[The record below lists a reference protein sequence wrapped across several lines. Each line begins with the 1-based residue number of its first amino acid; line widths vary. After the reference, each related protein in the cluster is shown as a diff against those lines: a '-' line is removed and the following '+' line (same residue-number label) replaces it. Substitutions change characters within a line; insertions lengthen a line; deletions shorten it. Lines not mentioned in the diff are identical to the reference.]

1 MRTDTSAKLVVGLLA
16 ASIAAAVGAIEP
28 VRPIGGSGL
37 FETTAPLAL
46 SVHMNTKA
54 LCRDPRR
61 ATCADLP
68 ATLAY
73 RDDEGAERQ
82 VEVSLRSR
90 GRFRDETGDCS
101 LPALFVFFG
110 NDTAGTL
117 FDGQTMLPLTTH
129 CKTGAH
135 YEQYVLKEYLAYRIY
150 NALTDKSLRVRL
162 ARVTYHD
169 TSGRAAPLERF
180 AFFVEHFD
188 SLAAYHD
195 AAVWKPKQFDVR
207 HADANEM
214 ATLDVFQYLIGN
226 TDWSAAFHH
235 NIVLIR
241 DGMGLVTAVPY
252 DFDFSGLVDAE
263 YATPAPQL
271 PIRSVT
277 QRLFRGVCRPDTNW
291 PRVFAVFEERRSA
304 IAELTH
310 DLDVQSPVRD
320 AAQRYLD
327 GFFELLSSP
336 ARRDREIAAACRSPR
351 VD

>member
-1 MRTDTSAKLVVGLLA
+1 MRTNAPLIVGLLA
-16 ASIAAAVGAIEP
+16 AAIAAAVGAVEP
-28 VRPIGGSGL
+28 SRATGTAGL
-37 FETTAPLAL
+37 FDATKPLVL
-46 SVHMNTKA
+46 SVHMDAKA

-61 ATCADLP
+61 ETCADLP
-68 ATLAY
+68 ATLTY
-73 RDDEGAERQ
+73 DDGSGDERR

-110 NDTAGTL
+110 SDTAGTI

-129 CKTGAH
+129 CKTGPQ

-169 TSGRAAPLERF
+169 TAGRTRPLERF

-188 SLAAYHD
+188 SLAEYHD
-195 AAVWKPKQFDVR
+195 ARVWKPEQFDVR

-226 TDWSAAFHH
+226 TDWSAVFGH

-241 DGMGLVTAVPY
+241 DAAGLVTAAPY

-263 YATPAPQL
+263 YATPAPEL

-277 QRLFRGVCRPDTNW
+277 QRLFRGVCRPDIDW
-291 PRVFAVFEERRSA
+291 PQVFSDFAARREP
-304 IAELTH
+304 IAELTQA
-310 DLDVQSPVRD
+310 LDAPSSVRD
-320 AAQRYLD
+320 AAQRYID
-327 GFFELLSSP
+327 EFFALVSSP
-336 ARRDREIAAACRSPR
+336 VLRQQEIVEACRSPR
-351 VD
+351 AK

>member
-1 MRTDTSAKLVVGLLA
+1 MRAITRAKLVVGLLA
-16 ASIAAAVGAIEP
+16 ASIASSIGAGEP
-28 VRPIGGSGL
+28 ARPIGSGSL
-37 FETTAPLAL
+37 FETTEPLAL

-61 ATCADLP
+61 EKCADLP

-73 RDDEGAERQ
+73 RDGSGAERR
-82 VEVSLRSR
+82 VEVQLRSR

-117 FDGQTMLPLTTH
+117 FGGEMMLPLTTH
-129 CKTGAH
+129 CKTGTQ

-150 NALTDKSLRVRL
+150 NTLTDKSLRVRL

-169 TSGRAAPLERF
+169 TSGRTEPLERY

-188 SLAAYHD
+188 SLAAYHG
-195 AAVWKPKQFDVR
+195 AVVYKPEQFDVR
-207 HADANEM
+207 HADADEM
-214 ATLDVFQYLIGN
+214 AVLDVFQYLIGN

-241 DGMGLVTAVPY
+241 DAAGLVTAVPY

-291 PRVFAVFEERRSA
+291 SRVFGEFEKQRDS
-304 IAELTH
+304 IAELMRGLYGPTS
-310 DLDVQSPVRD
+310 LREE
-320 AAQRYLD
+320 AQRYIE
-327 GFFELLSSP
+327 GFFELVSSP
-336 ARRDREIAAACRSPR
+336 TRREREIIAECRSPR
-351 VD
+351 QD

>member
-1 MRTDTSAKLVVGLLA
+1 MRTHTAACLVLGLLA
-16 ASIAAAVGAIEP
+16 SSIAAAVEP
-28 VRPIGGSGL
+28 PRPPAL
-37 FETTAPLAL
+37 FDDSEPLEL
-46 SVHMNTKA
+46 TIRMNAKA

-61 ATCADLP
+61 ETCADLP
-68 ATLAY
+68 ATVTY
-73 RDDEGAERQ
+73 RDDTGAERA

-129 CKTGAH
+129 CKTGSQ

-150 NALTDKSLRVRL
+150 NTLTDKSLRVRL
-162 ARVTYHD
+162 ARITYED
-169 TSGRAAPLERF
+169 TAGRSEPLERF

-195 AAVWKPKQFDVR
+195 AAVWKPEQFDVR
-207 HADANEM
+207 HADANEI
-214 ATLDVFQYLIGN
+214 AVLDVFQYLIGN
-226 TDWSAAFHH
+226 TDWSAVFGH

-241 DGMGLVTAVPY
+241 DAAGLVTAVPY

-263 YATPAPQL
+263 YATPSSEL

-277 QRLFRGVCRPDTNW
+277 QRLFRGVCRPDTDW
-291 PRVFAVFEERRSA
+291 PRVFDVFEEQHDAIVALTQTLNAQSSA
-304 IAELTH
+304 
-310 DLDVQSPVRD
+310 RD
-320 AAQRYLD
+320 STQRYLD
-327 GFFELLSSP
+327 SFFEVVSS
-336 ARRDREIAAACRSPR
+336 ASLREREIVNSCRSPR
-351 VD
+351 PNG